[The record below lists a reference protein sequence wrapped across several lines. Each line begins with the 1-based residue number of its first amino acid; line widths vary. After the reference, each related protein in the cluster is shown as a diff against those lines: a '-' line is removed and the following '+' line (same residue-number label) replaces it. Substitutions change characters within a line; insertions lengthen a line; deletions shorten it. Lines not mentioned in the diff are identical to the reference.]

1 MKNAIKNY
9 ISEIKWRLTGILGR
23 LIIDLLCATTTIES
37 EGLKKIAPIL
47 GSGKFIGACWHSRII
62 LFSYIFKGW
71 HLAILVSK
79 SKDGEII
86 ARILQSQGHET
97 IRGSS
102 SRGGLRA
109 LAKQIKIL
117 KKHQRPGVVIP
128 DGPRGPRHKVQPGII
143 TLAKKTGYP
152 IIPFTY
158 SAKKIKIFSSWDRF
172 ILPYPFLQSAEL
184 HMETPSISLKIQIKT
199 ATNYLVINL
208 KKNSVVSQMM
218 PTGHLTILL
227 YEITFNETNR

>member
-1 MKNAIKNY
+1 MKNTIQNY
-9 ISEIKWRLTGILGR
+9 ISEIKWRLIGILGS
-23 LIIDLLCATTTIES
+23 LIIDLICTTITIES
-37 EGLKKIAPIL
+37 DSLKKVAPIL

-62 LFSYIFKGW
+62 LFSYLFKGW
-71 HLAILVSK
+71 NLAVLVSK

-117 KKHQRPGVVIP
+117 KKDQRPGVVIP

-152 IIPFTY
+152 IVPFAY
-158 SAKKIKIFSSWDRF
+158 SAKKIKVFSSWDRF
-172 ILPYPFLQSAEL
+172 ILPYPFTKAKIVYGNPVYVPEDTEKKSYEL
-184 HMETPSISLKIQIKT
+184 FKDKLEKELCR
-199 ATNYLVINL
+199 
-208 KKNSVVSQMM
+208 
-218 PTGHLTILL
+218 
-227 YEITFNETNR
+227 ITEDADRSFNHIII

>member
-1 MKNAIKNY
+1 MKNIIKNY

-62 LFSYIFKGW
+62 FFSYIFKGW
-71 HLAILVSK
+71 NLVILVSK

-86 ARILQSQGHET
+86 ARILQNQGHET

-117 KKHQRPGVVIP
+117 KKQQRPGVIIP

-152 IIPFTY
+152 IVPFSY

-172 ILPYPFLQSAEL
+172 ILPYPFTKCRIAYGDPIYVPED
-184 HMETPSISLKIQIKT
+184 TD
-199 ATNYLVINL
+199 
-208 KKNSVVSQMM
+208 KNSYDLFK
-218 PTGHLTILL
+218 TKLEKELCR
-227 YEITFNETNR
+227 ITDDADRSFNHIIMS

>member
-62 LFSYIFKGW
+62 LLNYLFKGW

-117 KKHQRPGVVIP
+117 KKNQRPGAIIP
-128 DGPRGPRHKVQPGII
+128 DGPRGPRYKVQPGII
-143 TLAKKTGYP
+143 ILAKKTGYP
-152 IIPFTY
+152 ILPLTY

-172 ILPYPFLQSAEL
+172 ILPYPFTRCRIVYGDPIYVPEDLDKSSYKIFETKLEKEL
-184 HMETPSISLKIQIKT
+184 CRITDDADRSFNH
-199 ATNYLVINL
+199 VI
-208 KKNSVVSQMM
+208 
-218 PTGHLTILL
+218 I
-227 YEITFNETNR
+227 

>member
-1 MKNAIKNY
+1 MKDTIKNY
-9 ISEIKWRLTGILGR
+9 ISEIKWRLIGILGS
-23 LIIDLLCATTTIES
+23 LIIDLICTTITIES
-37 EGLKKIAPIL
+37 DSLKRVAPIL
-47 GSGKFIGACWHSRII
+47 SSGKFIGACWHSRII
-62 LFSYIFKGW
+62 LFSYLFKGW
-71 HLAILVSK
+71 NLAVLVSK

-117 KKHQRPGVVIP
+117 KKYQRPGVIIP

-152 IIPFTY
+152 IIPFAY

-172 ILPYPFLQSAEL
+172 ILPYPFTKAKIVYGNPVYVPEDTEKKSYKLFEAKLEKEL
-184 HMETPSISLKIQIKT
+184 CRITEDVDRSFKH
-199 ATNYLVINL
+199 VI
-208 KKNSVVSQMM
+208 
-218 PTGHLTILL
+218 I
-227 YEITFNETNR
+227 

>member
-1 MKNAIKNY
+1 MKTTIKNY

-37 EGLKKIAPIL
+37 DGFKKVAPIL
-47 GSGKFIGACWHSRII
+47 GSGKFICAFWHSRILLI
-62 LFSYIFKGW
+62 SYLFKGW
-71 HLAILVSK
+71 NGAILVSR

-143 TLAKKTGYP
+143 TLAKKTGCP
-152 IIPFTY
+152 IIPLTY

-172 ILPYPFLQSAEL
+172 IVPYPFTRCRIAHGDPLYVPEDLDKSSYKLFENKLEKEL
-184 HMETPSISLKIQIKT
+184 CRITDDADRSFNH
-199 ATNYLVINL
+199 VI
-208 KKNSVVSQMM
+208 
-218 PTGHLTILL
+218 I
-227 YEITFNETNR
+227 